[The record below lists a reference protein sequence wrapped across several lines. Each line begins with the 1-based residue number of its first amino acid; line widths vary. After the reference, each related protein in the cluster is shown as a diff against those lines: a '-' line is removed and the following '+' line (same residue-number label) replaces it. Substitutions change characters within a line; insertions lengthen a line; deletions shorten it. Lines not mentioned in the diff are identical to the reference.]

1 MGNLKC
7 PHCGSKDCKEREITL
22 DKIADVAVEYGIEA
36 IKSVFSGGRMNYQ
49 RATNNA
55 STNLAFKSGLK
66 NKKNHIDAGHVVTHG
81 IVVNNYWPGSKSCIS
96 V

>member
-49 RATNNA
+49 RAANNA

-66 NKKNHIDAGHVVTHG
+66 NKKRSYRCRTCGYTWDSGQ
-81 IVVNNYWPGSKSCIS
+81 
-96 V
+96 